1 MRILELRLDGLGP
14 FEQLCWAMLAEQ
26 FAGFCISEISL
37 LVDPRALDLR
47 LRGFLDNRPTSW
59 HLDGGVYAEAQGA
72 GDAVAIVSSA
82 RNLLP
87 GLLGRVDRL
96 IVKPTEEP
104 KRLEPHFYWNR
115 QSTGQFGAVLEQA
128 AVEVFGPDVRKQ
140 LAEYLSSLAVLKCR
154 ATLITSV
161 FDSDRFMEGFLSNM
175 AAIDGYQDMQHFLIR
190 AGSPGNEERLLL
202 DHVRE
207 HPGAIYIDLP
217 VDPGLYETWNFAA
230 SMASG
235 PYLSNAN
242 VDDRRAPKQVE
253 VLANLLDLEVGA
265 DVASS
270 ALRVT
275 EKPNLPWRSSRT
287 CETWFTDG
295 HDEIYSVDRLFAK
308 SREGG
313 LRARNLP
320 HCMPLWRRSIHAL
333 RGYFNE
339 RQYGP
344 SADWEMWLR
353 TGVAGSR
360 FVRTTKPYGLYL
372 KHDASYWRRD
382 NSARLFDD
390 RILERFGPVAMGRPG
405 GLPAPGQPWGDLTRF
420 LEARDW
426 FGVMVSL
433 VRLQALPVG
442 AGLHA
447 ASTQKLASAFAR
459 QYFGVA
465 GSVPLDPDCLQGS
478 TLTVLERLEPFLLG
492 YLLDFLEG
500 ASPGAERAMRQA
512 DRWRRLLVK
521 WHLLTDCLGPLIALA
536 RLQREFYEEPVA
548 ERRLLHAIHARDPE
562 AFWREVQRVYR
573 FSSSLEELVNAT
585 GALITP
591 PKKGN
596 AGYDAVRLVYFPS
609 YTNKYQELLYWSPRR
624 EGMRV
629 EGVKEVSAL
638 ERLQPE
644 DSYINIVHLH
654 WLNAVFDDVS
664 IPIEQAADHF
674 LDVVRALKERGFR
687 VYWTVHNRLSHDTGH
702 PQIEGRFRAKLAG
715 LVDRLYIHHPM
726 SKFQLDWLPD
736 GIRPWLCEHGPY
748 VNTFTGN
755 IDRATARQR
764 VGLEAGQRIFLW
776 FGKVRPYKGLEE
788 HLPWIVERLA
798 ACGNGRLIVAGQ
810 VLSDEVKSLLG
821 RYPGQILF
829 INRFVSNAELQ
840 HLAYASDFGLLT
852 YREILTSGAMFH
864 LFGMGLPVI
873 APDKGLLSA
882 YVVPGWNGYL
892 YSDGEELGQIIDRV
906 CNMPDDELSAFSRA
920 AGQTEKGFRWGR
932 VTA

>member
-1 MRILELRLDGLGP
+1 MRALDFRLDGLDP

-26 FAGFCISEISL
+26 FAGFCVSGINL
-37 LVDPRALDLR
+37 LADPRGLDVGLR
-47 LRGFLDNRPTSW
+47 EFLGNRPTSW
-59 HLDGGVYAEAQGA
+59 RLDGGVDAEAQGA

-96 IVKPTEEP
+96 IVKPAEEP
-104 KRLEPHFYWNR
+104 MRLEPGFYWNR
-115 QSTGQFGAVLEQA
+115 QGTGRFGAVLEQA
-128 AVEVFGPDVRKQ
+128 AVEVFGPAVKKQ
-140 LAEYLSSLAVLKCR
+140 LAEYLSSISVLKCR

-161 FDSDRFMEGFLSNM
+161 FDADRFIDGFLANI

-190 AGSPGNEERLLL
+190 AGSPGNEQQLLL
-202 DHVRE
+202 DHVRQ

-217 VDPGLYETWNFAA
+217 VDPGLYETWNLAA

-235 PYLSNAN
+235 RYLSNAN

-253 VLANLLDLEVGA
+253 VLADLLDLQGEA

-275 EKPNLPWRSSRT
+275 ERPNLPWSASKT
-287 CETWFTDG
+287 CETWFADG
-295 HDEIYSVDRLFAK
+295 EDEIYSVDRLFAK

-313 LRARNLP
+313 LRPRNLP
-320 HCMPLWRRSIHAL
+320 HCMPLWRRSVHAL

-339 RQYGP
+339 KEYGP

-353 TGVAGSR
+353 TGIAGSR
-360 FVRTTKPYGLYL
+360 FARITKPYGLYL

-382 NSARLFDD
+382 SSARRFDD

-405 GLPAPGQPWGDLTRF
+405 GLPAPSQPWSDLTRF

-433 VRLQALPVG
+433 VRLLALPVG
-442 AGLHA
+442 ANLNVA
-447 ASTQKLASAFAR
+447 RTQKLASAFAR
-459 QYFGVA
+459 HYFGVTRS
-465 GSVPLDPDCLQGS
+465 GPVDPDCLQGS
-478 TLTVLERLEPFLLG
+478 TFAVLERLEPLLLS
-492 YLLDFLEG
+492 YLLDFLED
-500 ASPGAERAMRQA
+500 ASPGAERTIRQA
-512 DRWRRLLVK
+512 DRWRSLLVE
-521 WHLLTDCLGPLIALA
+521 WHLLTGHPGPLIALA
-536 RLQREFYEEPVA
+536 RLERELVEDPVA
-548 ERRLLHAIHARDPE
+548 ERRLLHVVHARDPE

-573 FSSSLEELVNAT
+573 FSSSLEELVNT
-585 GALITP
+585 TDALITP
-591 PKKGN
+591 PKQGN
-596 AGYDAVRLVYFPS
+596 AGNDAVRLVHFPS
-609 YTNKYQELLYWSPRR
+609 YSNKYQELLYWSPRR

-629 EGVKEVSAL
+629 EGVREVSAL
-638 ERLQPE
+638 EGLRPE
-644 DSYINIVHLH
+644 NGCINIVHLH
-654 WLNAVFDDVS
+654 WLNAVFEDAS
-664 IPIEQAADHF
+664 IAVKQATDHF
-674 LDVVRALKERGFR
+674 LDVVRELKERGFR
-687 VYWTVHNRLSHDTGH
+687 VYWTVHNRLSHDTEQ
-702 PQIEGRFRAKLAG
+702 PEIEAWFRAKLAG
-715 LVDRLYIHHPM
+715 LVDRLYVHHPL
-726 SKFQLDWLPD
+726 SKSQLDWLPD

-748 VNTFTGN
+748 VNSFTGN
-755 IDRATARQR
+755 IDRATARER
-764 VGLEAGQRIFLW
+764 VGLEMDERIFLW
-776 FGKVRPYKGLEE
+776 FGKIRPYKGLEE
-788 HLPWIVERLA
+788 HLPRIVERLA

-810 VLSDEVKSLLG
+810 VLSDDVKSLLG

-873 APDKGLLSA
+873 APNKGLLPA

-892 YSDGEELGQIIDRV
+892 YSDGEALEQVIDQV
-906 CNMPDDELSAFSRA
+906 CNMPDDELTGFRKA
-920 AGQTEKGFRWGR
+920 AGQTEKSFHWGR
-932 VTA
+932 VTV